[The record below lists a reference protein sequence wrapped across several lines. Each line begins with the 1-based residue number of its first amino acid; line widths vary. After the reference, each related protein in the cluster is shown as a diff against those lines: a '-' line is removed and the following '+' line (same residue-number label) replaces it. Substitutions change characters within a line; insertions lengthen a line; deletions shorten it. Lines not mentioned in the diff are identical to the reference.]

1 MKKIGP
7 KNPFGVTDPRV
18 PPATEAQVTA
28 LEERLGARL
37 PADYRTFL
45 MTINGGGRPD
55 GGWDLPKYEINISTF
70 FGLRGDHYDL
80 VDEVERVL
88 RSEEGTA
95 TFPPDTIPI
104 AEELTGNLILMTY
117 RGERVGAI
125 WFWDERPKPQTRP
138 WRKGDPPID
147 ADDDWRQIASS
158 FDGFVAMLHQKPEPR
173 GLAAVRDM
181 LQRDDVEAV
190 RRYVETL
197 PPGKLHEQDKSTG
210 YSLIQSA
217 ANVGAVNV
225 VRFLLD
231 RGARNFAGLGTVN
244 INRHAAVIEVL
255 LTRGRYAPTEY
266 DWQGAAAFGGV
277 ELLQL
282 YLDHAP
288 KPPTELLRKLV
299 QNSKNLEKDKP
310 TEERREIIRMLEARI
325 EATADDA
332 GGSVRKLNL
341 RPKE

>member
-7 KNPFGVTDPRV
+7 KNPFAVTDPRV
-18 PPATEAQVTA
+18 PPATETQVAA

-45 MTINGGGRPD
+45 MTINGGRRPD
-55 GGWDLPKYEINISTF
+55 GGWELPKFDIVVDTF
-70 FGLRGDHYDL
+70 YGLRGDHYDL
-80 VDEVERVL
+80 ADAVERVL
-88 RSEEGTA
+88 RSEAGTSH
-95 TFPPDTIPI
+95 FPPDAIPI
-104 AEELTGNLILMTY
+104 GYELTGNPVLMKY
-117 RGERVGAI
+117 KGGDSGSI
-125 WFWDERPKPQTRP
+125 WFWDERPKPRSRP

-147 ADDDWRQIASS
+147 ADDDWRQIAPS
-158 FDGFVAMLHQKPEPR
+158 FDTFIAMLHQKPEAR
-173 GLAAVRDM
+173 NRAAVRDM
-181 LQRDDVEAV
+181 LERDDVDAL
-190 RRYVETL
+190 RRYVQTL
-197 PPGKLHEQDKSTG
+197 PPGKLDEQDKSTG

-217 ANVGAVNV
+217 ANAGAVNV

-244 INRHAAVIEVL
+244 TNRDAAVIEVL
-255 LTRGRYAPTEY
+255 LTEGRYTPTEY

-277 ELLQL
+277 ELLRL
-282 YLDHAP
+282 YFDHAP

-299 QNSKNLEKDKP
+299 QNSKNLERDKP

-325 EATADDA
+325 EATPEDT

-341 RPKE
+341 RPKR